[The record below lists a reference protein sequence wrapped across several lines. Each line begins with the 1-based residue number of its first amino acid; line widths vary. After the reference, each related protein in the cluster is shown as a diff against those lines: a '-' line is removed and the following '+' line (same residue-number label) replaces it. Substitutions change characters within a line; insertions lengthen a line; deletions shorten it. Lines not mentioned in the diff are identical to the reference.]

1 MIYKKDSLTS
11 CLWEGTLYD
20 MLKSAIRGH
29 WDKNILDKSR
39 ASAHT
44 GVAIR
49 IQSGHATC
57 TSRRTD
63 CHVAA
68 LLAMTYDIW
77 GVDYVSGR
85 IM

>member
-29 WDKNILDKSR
+29 WDKIILDKSR

-44 GVAIR
+44 GVGIPRLNGNAYR
-49 IQSGHATC
+49 NASKKLGGLPHQ
-57 TSRRTD
+57 
-63 CHVAA
+63 
-68 LLAMTYDIW
+68 
-77 GVDYVSGR
+77 
-85 IM
+85 

>member
-29 WDKNILDKSR
+29 WDKIILDKSR

-49 IQSGHATC
+49 IPLRIPMTKMPKRERIATPV
-57 TSRRTD
+57 TSVT
-63 CHVAA
+63 
-68 LLAMTYDIW
+68 
-77 GVDYVSGR
+77 GSQ
-85 IM
+85 

>member
-29 WDKNILDKSR
+29 WDKIILDKSR
-39 ASAHT
+39 ASAHA

-49 IQSGHATC
+49 IPFRTLMTNLKGERIAT
-57 TSRRTD
+57 SLR
-63 CHVAA
+63 
-68 LLAMTYDIW
+68 
-77 GVDYVSGR
+77 SSQ
-85 IM
+85 